1 MDYERRW
8 AREWQMLADASRVM
22 GIRLG
27 QVRNEGSNFDE
38 AQVSDHRQ
46 SKLDFSRSYSTY

>member
-1 MDYERRW
+1 
-8 AREWQMLADASRVM
+8 MLADASRVM